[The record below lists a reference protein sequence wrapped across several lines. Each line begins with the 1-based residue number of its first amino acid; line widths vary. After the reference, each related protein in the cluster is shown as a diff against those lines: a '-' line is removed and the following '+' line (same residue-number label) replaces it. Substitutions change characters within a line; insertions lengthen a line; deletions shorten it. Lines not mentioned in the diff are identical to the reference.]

1 MKTKILPVLF
11 LAFITLGCGGRRDSG
26 DDSQLDGPAPNE
38 GAGVSRSGASGTEV
52 IVTSDDASLPDGCD
66 TRQITEL
73 VIECADAFNRG
84 DQERLSRLF
93 FVSEGPSLRI
103 SLRKVTTRGR
113 GTRCEVGEGGRIEN
127 GFVTHDQ
134 GELLRSFAERYGQRE
149 RLTWLKV
156 SSTQAGLLE
165 EEYNAGIV
173 LVLTRDA
180 ESTRSSEG
188 RRVWPSARAP

>member
-1 MKTKILPVLF
+1 VKTKILPVLF
-11 LAFITLGCGGRRDSG
+11 LAFIKLGCGGRRDSG

-66 TRQITEL
+66 TRQIAEL

-103 SLRKVTTRGR
+103 
-113 GTRCEVGEGGRIEN
+113 
-127 GFVTHDQ
+127 F
-134 GELLRSFAERYGQRE
+134 
-149 RLTWLKV
+149 
-156 SSTQAGLLE
+156 
-165 EEYNAGIV
+165 
-173 LVLTRDA
+173 
-180 ESTRSSEG
+180 
-188 RRVWPSARAP
+188 